1 MTAQAALLEIQEAPR
16 EIVMDHA
23 ALLEIK
29 RKIAILEAATE
40 AVYTR
45 HLEAAKAEA
54 LETEEQLER
63 LKQKLADGVAACV
76 EAGILESGAGKIVET
91 PGRASIRKFT
101 PEGIDKF
108 REAYPELYVKY
119 EKVTLSVSDVAKAIG
134 DEGIKPFVEGGE
146 RGASTFEILSPL
158 ELQALEAMKAGKE
171 KRSGRSKA

>member
-1 MTAQAALLEIQEAPR
+1 MTAQAALLEVQEAPR
-16 EIVMDHA
+16 EIVLDHA

-45 HLEAAKAEA
+45 HLEAAKVEA

-63 LKQKLADGVAACV
+63 LKQKLSDGVAACV
-76 EAGILESGAGKIVET
+76 EAGILESDAGTIIEHL
-91 PGRASIRKFT
+91 GRQSIRKFT
-101 PEGIDKF
+101 AEGIDKF
-108 REAYPELYVKY
+108 REAYPELYTRL
-119 EKVTLSVSDVAKAIG
+119 EKVTISVSDAVKAVG

-146 RGASTFEILSPL
+146 RGPSTFEILSPL
-158 ELQALEAMKAGKE
+158 ELAALEAMKAGKE